1 MKTTVRF
8 SPIERAAASLL
19 EEQGFAVMPMLPC
32 FPTRHKPAHLM
43 ALRITTELLY
53 LKLKQTARPLAG
65 IPATEAFCHEDAKLL
80 RRFFPLRTGTAAPR
94 LEIWIKNAS
103 GHFTSL
109 EVLDDGIRQ
118 VSHV

>member
-19 EEQGFAVMPMLPC
+19 EEKGFSVVPMRPC
-32 FPTRHKPAHLM
+32 FPTHHKPAHLM

-53 LKLKQTARPLAG
+53 LKLKQTARPLTG
-65 IPATEAFCHEDAKLL
+65 IPATEAFCHDDAKLL
-80 RRFFPLRTGTAAPR
+80 RKLFPLRAATGAPH
-94 LEIWIKNAS
+94 LEIWIQNS
-103 GHFTSL
+103 TGRFTCL
-109 EVLDDGIRQ
+109 EVLDEGIRE